1 MPQVINTNIASLN
14 AQRNL
19 NKSQSALNTSLQRLS
34 SGLRINSAKDDAAGL
49 AITERFTAQIRGL
62 NQAVRNSNDGISL
75 AQTAEGALGEV
86 TNNLQRIRELAVQS
100 ANATN
105 SQSDRAAMQQE
116 VAQLISEI
124 DRVAGQTNFNGVKL
138 LDGTFT
144 TQSFQVGANV
154 GETIQISSIVDATK
168 AGLGLNNGTASATGN
183 AAVGGAAL
191 LAGDLS
197 INGVDVAATTND
209 AAALATAIE
218 ATGSNID
225 ATAVNTQTI
234 AFTDIVGT
242 ALTASVSATGTNFT
256 DITVAAATPTT
267 SATGTNFADITGA
280 VGAGTLEVDGIVI
293 GNVANGANL
302 TEAGLDALID
312 TAFGVGGAATT
323 GGYTKTGSLAGG
335 DLVISRTNGQ
345 DMTITATG
353 SMASS
358 FTGLTGTSTNGTTAG
373 ATVNYSLT
381 VGSTTIV
388 SEAVTAGN
396 TFTEAQADAEITTAF
411 GVGGAATLAG
421 YTRTGSLAG
430 GNLVISKTD
439 GTSMTIAQ
447 SGASAVTGLVGTTA
461 GTVAAAPTYTLTLG
475 YGSTSQNISLTTQGS
490 GSDATIT
497 GTEFAAAIDAV
508 QGFTASFNAGN
519 LTITKDDGANFTLTE
534 AGADSAG
541 AEGLGGTGTTYR
553 GTLTVTSNGE
563 NLVIGGTDPTKA
575 GLQAGTTTATAG
587 SLSVET
593 VQGANAL
600 ISAVDNA
607 LNTVNGSRATLGA
620 VQNRFES
627 VVTSLQT
634 SSESLSAAR
643 SRIQD
648 ADFAAET
655 ANLTKT
661 QILQQAGTAMLA
673 QANQL
678 PQGVLS
684 LLQ

>member
-19 NKSQSALNTSLQRLS
+19 NKSQSALGTSLQRLS

-105 SQSDRAAMQQE
+105 SQSDRDAMQQE

-138 LDGTFT
+138 LDGSFT
-144 TQSFQVGANV
+144 AQSFQVGANV
-154 GETIQISSIVDATK
+154 GETIEISAIVDATK
-168 AGLGLNNGTASATGN
+168 EGLGLDNGIATRAATG
-183 AAVGGAAL
+183 AVGATALGAGEL
-191 LAGDLS
+191 T
-197 INGVDVAATTND
+197 INGVDVGAVATAD
-209 AAALATAIE
+209 AAAIATAIE
-218 ATGSNID
+218 ATGANI
-225 ATAVNTQTI
+225 ATTVTNSHAI
-234 AFTDIVGT
+234 ALTSITGTAGAPTTSGAAGGFTDIVVD
-242 ALTASVSATGTNFT
+242 AAVPAVSAAGTNFT
-256 DITVAAATPTT
+256 DIASATAQSDLTVEGVTIATVALA
-267 SATGTNFADITGA
+267 GA
-280 VGAGTLEVDGIVI
+280 V
-293 GNVANGANL
+293 
-302 TEAGLDALID
+302 TEADMDTQID
-312 TAFGVGGAATT
+312 TAF
-323 GGYTKTGSLAGG
+323 
-335 DLVISRTNGQ
+335 D
-345 DMTITATG
+345 
-353 SMASS
+353 
-358 FTGLTGTSTNGTTAG
+358 
-373 ATVNYSLT
+373 
-381 VGSTTIV
+381 
-388 SEAVTAGN
+388 
-396 TFTEAQADAEITTAF
+396 
-411 GVGGAATLAG
+411 VGGAATLAG
-421 YTRTGSLAG
+421 FSKTGSLATGDLVISNADGASMTIAATGDFAGALSGLVGTTSGTAADPTVNYQLSIDGADVINQAVTAGNSLTDADMDAALTTFLSNNAGYTATGTFAG

-439 GTSMTIAQ
+439 GSDMAIVET
-447 SGASAVTGLVGTTA
+447 GASAITASMEATHTDGTA
-461 GTVAAAPTYTLTLG
+461 GAAVAYGLSVGGNAVDLT
-475 YGSTSQNISLTTQGS
+475 SASADN
-490 GSDATIT
+490 TIT
-497 GTEFAAAIDAV
+497 GAELASAISNIS
-508 QGFTASFNAGN
+508 GFTASFDGGTNQ
-519 LTITKDDGANFTLTE
+519 LTIAKTDGSNFDVVET
-534 AGADSAG
+534 GADAAG
-541 AEGLGGTGTTYR
+541 AEGFAASSTTYR
-553 GTLTVTSNGE
+553 GSIAITSTGE
-563 NLVIGGTDPTKA
+563 DLVIGGTDPTKA
-575 GLQAGTTTATAG
+575 GLATGTTATVAG
-587 SLSVET
+587 SLSVAT
-593 VQGANAL
+593 VEGANAL